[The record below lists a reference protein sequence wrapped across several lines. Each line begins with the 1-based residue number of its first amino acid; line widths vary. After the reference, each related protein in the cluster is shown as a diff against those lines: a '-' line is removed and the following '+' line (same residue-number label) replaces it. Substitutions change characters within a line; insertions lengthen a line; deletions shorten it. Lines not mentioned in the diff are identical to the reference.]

1 VCRETAALPKQYNVR
16 RHFETKHPEVARLD
30 AHEKKIKAAN
40 FVKRLNAEQQIFK
53 KVNTENVPATKH
65 TELGEKYATKI
76 DDLIE
81 EFDRRLTLS
90 KEEDIQLK
98 ITEDPFSVD
107 PADLP
112 FQLELNIIDLQC
124 STDYTNKHRE
134 SSMQEFYRS
143 LDSEKYKD
151 LTEGA
156 MKTFSIFGSTYI
168 CEQTFS
174 AINMNK
180 NKQRSCLTNDH
191 LEDIYTTNMT
201 PEYNKLVAGKRCNI
215 CH

>member
-1 VCRETAALPKQYNVR
+1 
-16 RHFETKHPEVARLD
+16 
-30 AHEKKIKAAN
+30 
-40 FVKRLNAEQQIFK
+40 
-53 KVNTENVPATKH
+53 
-65 TELGEKYATKI
+65 
-76 DDLIE
+76 
-81 EFDRRLTLS
+81 LS

-98 ITEDPFSVD
+98 MTEDPFSVD

-112 FQLELNIIDLQC
+112 FQLQLNITDLQC
-124 STDYTNKHRE
+124 STDYRNKPRE
-134 SSMQEFYRS
+134 SSLQEFYRS

-174 AINMNK
+174 VMNMNK

-191 LEDIYTTNMT
+191 LEDICKMYTTNMT

-215 CH
+215 SLIEFVR